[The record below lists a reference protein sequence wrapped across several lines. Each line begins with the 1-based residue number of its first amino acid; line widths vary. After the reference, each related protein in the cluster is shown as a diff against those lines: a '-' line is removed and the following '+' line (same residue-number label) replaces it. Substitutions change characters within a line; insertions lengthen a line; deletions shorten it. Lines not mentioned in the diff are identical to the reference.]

1 MAACSEDVCERD
13 GEGANPSTTV
23 VAVLLRAMRLRQ
35 YNTDITCTRTSNH
48 FILWVAFTS
57 WRVGVSQKKSNYI
70 IIRMFKNNQNLAYVK
85 QLSQMYVFLLSKVVW
100 GEWDEFI
107 IDEFSLEFK
116 TKQFLYTII
125 LQQVHEWWMIAAFLL
140 FSYDFIQYETCK
152 PQKRFHVTVLTL
164 NEYWTHNSKTS
175 VETHAS

>member
-23 VAVLLRAMRLRQ
+23 VAVPLRAVRCG
-35 YNTDITCTRTSNH
+35 NTTLISPVRHTRTSDH

-57 WRVGVSQKKSNYI
+57 WRVGVSHKKSNYI
-70 IIRMFKNNQNLAYVK
+70 IIRVFKNNQNLAYVK
-85 QLSQMYVFLLSKVVW
+85 QLSQMYVFLLSKIVW
-100 GEWDEFI
+100 GEWDVFI

-125 LQQVHEWWMIAAFLL
+125 LQQVHEWWMIAAFVL
-140 FSYDFIQYETCK
+140 FSYDFILISCI
-152 PQKRFHVTVLTL
+152 
-164 NEYWTHNSKTS
+164 
-175 VETHAS
+175 